1 MSEPIRFNPLGDA
14 ALDDLIRRALIVEL
28 DRQPVPSAEVWQ
40 ALVARIRIEQGLL
53 TGRGKPAVCER
64 GQEVDNVRC
73 RGADQLN
80 CSHDATRRPPAPLP
94 SRLPLPSPPAD

>member
-1 MSEPIRFNPLGDA
+1 MSEPIPFTPLGDA

-53 TGRGKPAVCER
+53 TGRGRPAV
-64 GQEVDNVRC
+64 
-73 RGADQLN
+73 
-80 CSHDATRRPPAPLP
+80 RRPPDESGCQDGANL
-94 SRLPLPSPPAD
+94 L